1 MSKIEKV
8 PLWEKYVLTVF
19 EAAEYFNIG
28 EKKIRLLINEHLK
41 DNTFVIVNG
50 TKTLIIR
57 KKFEE
62 FLDKVTEI

>member
-28 EKKIRLLINEHLK
+28 EKKIRFLINEHLR
-41 DNTFVIVNG
+41 DNTFVLVNG

>member
-28 EKKIRLLINEHLK
+28 EKKLRKLAFENIGRFSVMSGNRY
-41 DNTFVIVNG
+41 
-50 TKTLIIR
+50 LIIR
-57 KKFEE
+57 TKFEK
-62 FLDKVTEI
+62 FLENTQGI

>member
-19 EAAEYFNIG
+19 EATEYFNIG
-28 EKKIRLLINEHLK
+28 EKKIRFLINEHLR
-41 DNTFVIVNG
+41 DNTFVLVNG

>member
-28 EKKIRLLINEHLK
+28 EKKIRFLINEHLR
-41 DNTFVIVNG
+41 DNTFVLVNG

-57 KKFEE
+57 RKFEE